1 MPVNT
6 APGLVRS
13 GEDGDEVERG
23 GSFAAPAPS
32 FLCIL
37 NAGIAYRVF
46 GKLPRP
52 VREPAPKR
60 ARPSGGDRTSS
71 QAPGFLTTTTS
82 FTPSEVSAFCSASFA
97 IFQCRA

>member
-1 MPVNT
+1 MPLET

-13 GEDGDEVERG
+13 GEDGDQVERG

-46 GKLPRP
+46 GKLPRL

-60 ARPSGGDRTSS
+60 APSNWSGRDFFSGSGIPDYNNFVHT
-71 QAPGFLTTTTS
+71 F
-82 FTPSEVSAFCSASFA
+82 
-97 IFQCRA
+97 